1 MFSGHAITN
10 PNHFIE
16 SGLVDEV
23 RALYSDVFEGIKRAA
38 AAAKL
43 QRAAALVNYGLAL
56 SVSEAED
63 QINARIDTVD
73 FKLRLI
79 ALAYVVLQ
87 IAQRHKQPRLFCA
100 ELRIHP
106 WRCKACEG
114 EKRSKK

>member
-79 ALAYVVLQ
+79 ALVYVVLQ